1 MRALE
6 PDACGHVERDGVRVW
21 WESFGQGSPTIL
33 FLPTWSVVHS
43 RCWKAQVPYLARH
56 FRVVVFD
63 PRGNGG
69 SDRPGEVA
77 AYAESEFADDALA
90 VMEAS
95 GTEQAV
101 VVSWS
106 RGAQR
111 ALLVASGHP
120 ERVLGAVFIGPA
132 VPFGPVVVPE
142 RARFMS
148 RFTEE
153 LETEEGWAKWNAP
166 YWRRDYRGF
175 LEFFFAQVFC
185 EPHSTK
191 QIEDAVGWGLE
202 SDPETL
208 IATVLGPWL
217 GSSDEALALCERVTC
232 PVLVL
237 HGQNDVVRP
246 PEVGRALADACGGRY
261 VELAG
266 CGHAPH
272 ARKPVLVNTLLRE
285 FVEQTARTPAG
296 VVAGLAGGR

>member
-106 RGAQR
+106 RGAPSSSHP
-111 ALLVASGHP
+111 AIPSGCSAP
-120 ERVLGAVFIGPA
+120 SSSGPPCRS
-132 VPFGPVVVPE
+132 V
-142 RARFMS
+142 RS
-148 RFTEE
+148 
-153 LETEEGWAKWNAP
+153 W
-166 YWRRDYRGF
+166 YR
-175 LEFFFAQVFC
+175 
-185 EPHSTK
+185 S
-191 QIEDAVGWGLE
+191 
-202 SDPETL
+202 
-208 IATVLGPWL
+208 
-217 GSSDEALALCERVTC
+217 ALAS
-232 PVLVL
+232 
-237 HGQNDVVRP
+237 
-246 PEVGRALADACGGRY
+246 
-261 VELAG
+261 
-266 CGHAPH
+266 
-272 ARKPVLVNTLLRE
+272 
-285 FVEQTARTPAG
+285 
-296 VVAGLAGGR
+296 